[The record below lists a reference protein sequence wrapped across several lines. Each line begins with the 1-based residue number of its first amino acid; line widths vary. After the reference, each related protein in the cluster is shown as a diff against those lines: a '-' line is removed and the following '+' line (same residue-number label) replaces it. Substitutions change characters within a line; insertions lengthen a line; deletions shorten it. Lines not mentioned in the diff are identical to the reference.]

1 MPLKFQTKMDAEPLS
16 TELAASDVMKN
27 SSELKTI
34 SVFISANLY
43 DAFTFIFLI
52 NLVSFFIYYKYSN
65 LNLKLIQ
72 KNKKTQF
79 PSPSKYCKLFQK

>member
-1 MPLKFQTKMDAEPLS
+1 MGNVSMPKMPLKFQTKMDAEPLS

-52 NLVSFFIYYKYSN
+52 FFFFLINLVSFFIHYKYST
-65 LNLKLIQ
+65 LNLKL
-72 KNKKTQF
+72 
-79 PSPSKYCKLFQK
+79 SR